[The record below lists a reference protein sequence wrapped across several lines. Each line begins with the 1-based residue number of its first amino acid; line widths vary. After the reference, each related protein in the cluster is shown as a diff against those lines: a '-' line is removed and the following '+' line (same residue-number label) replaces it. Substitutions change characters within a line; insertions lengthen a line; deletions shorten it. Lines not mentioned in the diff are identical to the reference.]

1 MVPEGT
7 TMVAI
12 AAAGRPRCQHVGMA
26 EPEAAAR
33 EAERQLAAAAERHR
47 ARVGA
52 GAVAGRADQAR
63 HAAATALARG
73 VQLMA
78 FTLTRAAAAGVSRA
92 RLVELSGGDASI
104 VEGVLGCGPD
114 QGVVERLTPGGVDPR
129 AVAQAAASFE
139 ASARVGAVVQT
150 IMADVEDR
158 SWSPAAADLD
168 DLAERLGDVW
178 RQWREA
184 LGRRDA

>member
-52 GAVAGRADQAR
+52 GAVAGRPDQGR

-73 VQLMA
+73 VQLLA
-78 FTLTRAAAAGVSRA
+78 FTLTRAAAAGVPRERLVQLTRGGASVVGRA
-92 RLVELSGGDASI
+92 RGR
-104 VEGVLGCGPD
+104 GP
-114 QGVVERLTPGGVDPR
+114 
-129 AVAQAAASFE
+129 
-139 ASARVGAVVQT
+139 
-150 IMADVEDR
+150 
-158 SWSPAAADLD
+158 
-168 DLAERLGDVW
+168 
-178 RQWREA
+178 
-184 LGRRDA
+184 

>member
-1 MVPEGT
+1 M
-7 TMVAI
+7 
-12 AAAGRPRCQHVGMA
+12 VGMS
-26 EPEAAAR
+26 ESESPAR
-33 EAERQLAAAAERHR
+33 EAERQLAAAVERHR
-47 ARVGA
+47 ELVAAV
-52 GAVAGRADQAR
+52 AVAGRPAQSR

-78 FTLTRAAAAGVSRA
+78 FTLTRAAAAGVPRE
-92 RLVELSGGDASI
+92 RLVELTGGDAS
-104 VEGVLGCGPD
+104 VVDGVLDRGPD
-114 QGVVERLTPGGVDPR
+114 QSVVERLTPGGVDPR

-139 ASARVGAVVQT
+139 ASVRVGAVAQT
-150 IMADVEDR
+150 IMADVEDS

-178 RQWREA
+178 RQWRQA

>member
-1 MVPEGT
+1 
-7 TMVAI
+7 
-12 AAAGRPRCQHVGMA
+12 MA
-26 EPEAAAR
+26 EFGSRAR

-47 ARVGA
+47 ERVA
-52 GAVAGRADQAR
+52 AVAVAGRPDQGR

-78 FTLTRAAAAGVSRA
+78 FTLTRAAAVGVPRE
-92 RLVELSGGDASI
+92 RLVELTGGDAAL
-104 VEGVLGCGPD
+104 VDDVLDRGPD
-114 QGVVERLTPGGVDPR
+114 QSVMERLTPGGVDAR

-139 ASARVGAVVQT
+139 ASVRVSAVVQT
-150 IMADVEDR
+150 IMADVEDA

-168 DLAERLGDVW
+168 DLADRLGDVW
-178 RQWREA
+178 RQWRQA